1 MIPAEGID
9 HETSPVPLR
18 RRSDQTQLIGDISP
32 SIPTL
37 QGDSN
42 RLGGNFMGEIFATEG
57 FERSSRS
64 DLMLTP
70 KSKEKWVE
78 EV

>member
-1 MIPAEGID
+1 
-9 HETSPVPLR
+9 
-18 RRSDQTQLIGDISP
+18 
-32 SIPTL
+32 
-37 QGDSN
+37 
-42 RLGGNFMGEIFATEG
+42 MGEIFATEG